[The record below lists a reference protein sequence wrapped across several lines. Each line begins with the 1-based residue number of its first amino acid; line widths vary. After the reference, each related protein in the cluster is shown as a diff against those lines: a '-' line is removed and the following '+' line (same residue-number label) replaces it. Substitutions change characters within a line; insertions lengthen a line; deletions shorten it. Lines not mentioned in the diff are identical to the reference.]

1 MFFPSKAPS
10 LGDEKLTMFDQTPC
24 RKGPPDQ
31 ALLWLVRLLRR
42 DRPSWSNSDSSIL
55 PSWGGLQH
63 GKLSHVGL
71 LEGISRQFC
80 TIYIFKFLYI
90 HTDIHTY
97 IPFFQWLHKLFGG
110 NGENIWK
117 AVCCNFLL
125 CHVNPWLQPDVC
137 LWIAMVLLGHFDRQ
151 LCGCSISFAFSG
163 ASEWGAG
170 RWQWKVTQSVRW
182 FFYYS
187 HFKCRILMGDFP
199 FLKPMV
205 FDQQIYWVSCTSSIR
220 EDLQHR
226 SKWTTECGFQMEEL
240 CQRVWQP
247 NFWSVV
253 WVESWAG
260 PWGPM
265 HSLHPLHSLH
275 YHLAQP
281 TTGPADMLG
290 DHPWVHLGER

>member
-1 MFFPSKAPS
+1 MKSSPC
-10 LGDEKLTMFDQTPC
+10 LTKHTAG
-24 RKGPPDQ
+24 K
-31 ALLWLVRLLRR
+31 VRLTRLSYGWSGSCAAIAHPEAIQTRR
-42 DRPSWSNSDSSIL
+42 SFHREAVSSMASWAMLDCWRVYLDNSV
-55 PSWGGLQH
+55 QF
-63 GKLSHVGL
+63 
-71 LEGISRQFC
+71 ISLNFY
-80 TIYIFKFLYI
+80 TYI
-90 HTDIHTY
+90 HTDRHTYIHTY
-97 IPFFQWLHKLFGG
+97 LFFQWLHKLFGG